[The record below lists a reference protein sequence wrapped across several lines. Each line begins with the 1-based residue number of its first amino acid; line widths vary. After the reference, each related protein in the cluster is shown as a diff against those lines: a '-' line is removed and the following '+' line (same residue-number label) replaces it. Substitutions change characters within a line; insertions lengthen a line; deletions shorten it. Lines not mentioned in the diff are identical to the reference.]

1 MALIPIAGPFVAF
14 VISAFLVLMV
24 SPLKA
29 LVFAIA
35 FVVVQQVD
43 GNFIYPKVVGDSVGL
58 PAIWVLAAVIA
69 GSSLMGIL
77 GILIFIPIMATIYT
91 LIRDNVNA
99 RNKGEIE
106 F

>member
-1 MALIPIAGPFVAF
+1 MLE
-14 VISAFLVLMV
+14 
-24 SPLKA
+24 
-29 LVFAIA
+29 
-35 FVVVQQVD
+35 QVD

-58 PAIWVLAAVIA
+58 PAIWVLAAVSA

>member
-1 MALIPIAGPFVAF
+1 
-14 VISAFLVLMV
+14 
-24 SPLKA
+24 
-29 LVFAIA
+29 
-35 FVVVQQVD
+35 VD

-58 PAIWVLAAVIA
+58 PAIWVLAAVSA

-91 LIRDNVNA
+91 LIRDDVNA